1 MIKIYCL
8 RCKKYTG
15 KNPKNSHTSNGR
27 IIFLAHCAV
36 YNCKKKKKKSHF
48 LVIYYFN
55 WFKYNDG

>member
-15 KNPKNSHTSNGR
+15 KNPKNSHTSNGI

-36 YNCKKKKKKSHF
+36 YNFKKKKKKSHF

-55 WFKYNDG
+55 

>member
-36 YNCKKKKKKSHF
+36 YNCKKKKKKKSF
-48 LVIYYFN
+48 LGDLLF
-55 WFKYNDG
+55 